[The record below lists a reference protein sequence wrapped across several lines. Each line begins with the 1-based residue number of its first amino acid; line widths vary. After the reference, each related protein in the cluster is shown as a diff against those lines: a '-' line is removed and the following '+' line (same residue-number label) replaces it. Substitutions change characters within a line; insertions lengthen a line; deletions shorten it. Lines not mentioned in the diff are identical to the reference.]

1 MKTEEKS
8 IDAVSESNDCSNPV
22 ITEKG
27 VEVFIR
33 PVRPDDADLLR
44 PLFKSLSP
52 ESIYFRFFAPRK
64 DFSDHMLERFARIDE
79 DCEIALT
86 ALDRSG
92 KMIGMA
98 CVFILE
104 DRVQAEFSVLVG
116 DPWQGKGIGA
126 ELLRRCLMLAKQQQ
140 VHTVWGRV
148 LPGNARML
156 IMAQKLGFAK
166 KQVPDE
172 NEYELTIDLRS
183 LHV

>member
-1 MKTEEKS
+1 MKIEEKS
-8 IDAVSESNDCSNPV
+8 IEAVSVSNDYTHPV

-27 VEVFIR
+27 VEVLIR
-33 PVRPDDADLLR
+33 PVCPDDADLLR
-44 PLFKSLSP
+44 ALFKSLSF
-52 ESIYFRFFAPRK
+52 ESIYFRFFAPVK
-64 DFSDHMLERFARIDE
+64 DFPDHMLERFARIDE

-92 KMIGMA
+92 KMLGIA
-98 CVFILE
+98 CVVIME
-104 DRVQAEFSVLVG
+104 DRAQAEFSVLVG

-126 ELLRRCLMLAKQQQ
+126 ALLMRCLILAKQQQ

-148 LPGNARML
+148 LPENARML

-166 KQVPDE
+166 KRIPDA

>member
-86 ALDRSG
+86 ALDQSG
-92 KMIGMA
+92 KMLGIA
-98 CVFILE
+98 CVVIME

-148 LPGNARML
+148 LPENARML

-166 KQVPDE
+166 KRAPDA

-183 LHV
+183 LHI

>member
-1 MKTEEKS
+1 MKTEEKF
-8 IDAVSESNDCSNPV
+8 IEEGFESNGYRHRVP
-22 ITEKG
+22 TEDG

-33 PVRPDDADLLR
+33 SVRPDDADLLR
-44 PLFKSLSP
+44 ALFKSLSP
-52 ESIYFRFFAPRK
+52 ESIYFRFFAAVK
-64 DFSDHMLERFARIDE
+64 DFPDHMLERFARIDE

-86 ALDRSG
+86 ALDQSG
-92 KMIGMA
+92 KMLGIA
-98 CVFILE
+98 CVVIME

-148 LPGNARML
+148 LPENARML

-166 KQVPDE
+166 KQAPDA

-183 LHV
+183 LHL